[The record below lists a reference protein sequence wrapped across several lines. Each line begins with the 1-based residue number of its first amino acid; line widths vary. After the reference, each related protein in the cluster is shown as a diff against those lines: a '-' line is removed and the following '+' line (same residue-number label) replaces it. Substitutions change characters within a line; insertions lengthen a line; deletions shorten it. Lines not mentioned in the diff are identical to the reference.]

1 MQLDLLTGA
10 LIGLGVTIL
19 AAAKPVV
26 NAYSRAL
33 VRKADQ
39 LYRDQ
44 PVELPREEK
53 KQAVVKQ
60 LNKSFI
66 GAPIPASMLEQ
77 IAEREAKARDPE

>member
-19 AAAKPVV
+19 AAIKPVV

-39 LYRDQ
+39 LYKDQ
-44 PVELPREEK
+44 PVEMPHEAK
-53 KQAVVKQ
+53 KTSVIKE

-66 GAPIPASMLEQ
+66 GAPIPSSALKRIVE
-77 IAEREAKARDPE
+77 ENKK